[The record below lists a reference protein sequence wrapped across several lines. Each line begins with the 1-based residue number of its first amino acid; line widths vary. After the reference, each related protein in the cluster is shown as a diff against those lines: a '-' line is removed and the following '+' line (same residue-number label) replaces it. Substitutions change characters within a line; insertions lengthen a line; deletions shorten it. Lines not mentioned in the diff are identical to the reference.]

1 VPVEPEDL
9 TQVFE
14 EEFARAPS
22 SIEEDAAVAALG
34 EEYPSGLETYSWV
47 SRTELRQVADQV
59 PREASL
65 VVDLGCGR
73 GGPGLWVA
81 AAAGVRL
88 IGLDVAGSALSRARA
103 QAERLDVE
111 AEFRLGSFE
120 DSGLPD
126 ASADLVMSFDA
137 FLFAADKQAAFHELA
152 RLLRPGGRLA
162 MTSWDYHTQPRNR
175 PPQIPD
181 HRPLAEAAGLRVL
194 RYDDTDDWRNRCVV
208 FADFLLDRAE
218 ALAQEAGA
226 PVEEVLADLAD
237 MRDSIDCMTRRFLLV
252 AQRP

>member
-1 VPVEPEDL
+1 MEPEDL